1 MAPRTLTDAQSGND
15 QWTDEKGVGRVLR
28 AKACR
33 GLLFP
38 GARARSVSAVDA
50 RDPQP
55 FQGRASGASGLGFC
69 VVKSLIKRA
78 CMRVFQK
85 AWARHMIPFFFFP
98 STPRHCKARE
108 RETAGCVGR
117 GTWLR
122 CGVVWARKPERG
134 ARKQRGTF
142 LTGDIIITVLAA
154 SARRH
159 RSI

>member
-50 RDPQP
+50 RGPQP
-55 FQGRASGASGLGFC
+55 FQGQASGASGLGFC

-85 AWARHMIPFFFFP
+85 AWARHMIPFFSSRP
-98 STPRHCKARE
+98 HHVTAKRE
-108 RETAGCVGR
+108 RERQQGVWDVGHGC
-117 GTWLR
+117 
-122 CGVVWARKPERG
+122 
-134 ARKQRGTF
+134 
-142 LTGDIIITVLAA
+142 AA
-154 SARRH
+154 A
-159 RSI
+159 